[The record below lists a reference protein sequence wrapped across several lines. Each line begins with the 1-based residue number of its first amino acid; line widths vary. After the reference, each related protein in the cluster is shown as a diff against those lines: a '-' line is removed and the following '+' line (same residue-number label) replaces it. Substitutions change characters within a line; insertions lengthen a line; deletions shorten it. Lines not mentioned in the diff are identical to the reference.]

1 MHHDDLSRSWLRI
14 ALQRAAEVALLS
26 LRRTF
31 SYGVGFEVKDHF
43 ERFVA
48 FLKENLVAISW
59 FLTISL
65 SLFYYV
71 MLMVGGD

>member
-1 MHHDDLSRSWLRI
+1 
-14 ALQRAAEVALLS
+14 
-26 LRRTF
+26 
-31 SYGVGFEVKDHF
+31 VKDHF